1 MLSAEGN
8 FFMATNSNLGKNSR
22 LHLLGAMLLLWCA
35 AICGRLVYLQIFRY
49 GGFVKQAE
57 HQQQREIPLSAKRGV
72 IYDRSGKELAMSV
85 LVDSAFAVPSEV
97 KDLPTAVSLITRITR
112 DDHNV
117 VLADCRNHKTFC
129 WVARKAD
136 DETIERI
143 KSLNLQGIHFQ
154 KEPKRFYPARDLAA
168 QVVGTVGMEDVG
180 QSGIEHAFDE
190 EMRGRAGK
198 MFISVDARRQW
209 FSDVEKQPEPGAS
222 LVLTIDKN
230 IQYIAE
236 KELDQAIHDTQA
248 IAGTVIVENPHTG
261 EILALANRPTFN
273 PNLRKEITPN
283 ALTNRAVSYVY
294 EPGSTFKLVTISA
307 ALEEKLTNPDEVFD
321 CQMGSIVYNGMRIRD
336 SKPHGLLPVWG
347 VLAESSDVGAI
358 KIALRLG
365 EDRLY
370 KYIRAYGFGQQ
381 TGIELPGETR
391 GLTKPVSRWSKV
403 SIAAISMGQEI
414 GISPL
419 QLSGLISTFANDGV
433 WVAPC
438 IVAGTVGPNS
448 APQSTPQTVAFHP
461 GASRRVISSYTAAE
475 MRSMMQKVV
484 IEGTG
489 RKAILEGYT
498 SAGKTGAAQ
507 KVDPA
512 TGAYSKTKYI
522 GSFAGFAPVNN
533 PQIVVAVILDSAV
546 GLHQGGQISAP
557 VFRRISQQVLEYL
570 HVPHDL
576 PLAPQHQLLLAKTKD
591 KDLEEGTPDHPGE
604 PLETA
609 EVNSDSSDGTKA
621 PSVARATL
629 RQAQGRLSP
638 ATAGAD
644 GNVVQA
650 AMREP
655 VSSNAVGGSST
666 QGNPSKTPDAGTPA
680 QAKLPSTGTVVLDVE
695 QGGIEVPLFVGKTVR
710 GSVEAAQDI
719 GLELEAVGSGVARQQ
734 TPVAGTHVAAGA
746 RVTVQFGRKSQDLN
760 HRGHRVHRG
769 RRMNFSV
776 PLRVLCG
783 KTLRFD
789 PQKNRVIR

>member
-1 MLSAEGN
+1 MSAG
-8 FFMATNSNLGKNSR
+8 NSNLGKNSR
-22 LHLLGAMLLLWCA
+22 LYLLGGMLLFWCFL
-35 AICGRLVYLQIFRY
+35 ICVRLVYLQVFQY
-49 GGFVKQAE
+49 GSFVKQAE

-72 IYDRSGKELAMSV
+72 IYDRAGHELAMSV

-97 KDLPTAVSLITRITR
+97 KDLPTAVSLITRITGE
-112 DDHNV
+112 DHNV
-117 VLADCRNHKTFC
+117 VLADCRGHKTFC

-168 QVVGTVGMEDVG
+168 QVVGTVGMEDAG
-180 QSGIEHAFDE
+180 QSGIEHEFDDE
-190 EMRGRAGK
+190 LRGRAGK

-209 FSDVEKQPEPGAS
+209 FSDVEKQPEPGENV
-222 LVLTIDKN
+222 VLTIDKN

-273 PNLRKEITPN
+273 PNLRKQITPS
-283 ALTNRAVSYVY
+283 ALTNRAVSYIY

-307 ALEEKLTNPDEVFD
+307 ALEERLTNPNEVFD

-336 SKPHGLLPVWG
+336 SRPHGLLPVWG

-365 EDRLY
+365 EDRFY

-414 GISPL
+414 GISAV
-419 QLSGLISTFANDGV
+419 QLSALISTFANDGV
-433 WVAPC
+433 WIAPR
-438 IVAGTVGPNS
+438 IVAGTLDPQNS
-448 APQSTPQTVAFHP
+448 PGKGSAQTVAFHP
-461 GASRRVISSYTAAE
+461 GTSRRVISSFTAAE

-484 IEGTG
+484 LEGTG

-498 SAGKTGAAQ
+498 SAGKTGTAQ

-512 TGAYSKTKYI
+512 TGAYSKTKYV

-546 GLHQGGQISAP
+546 GLHQGGQVSAP
-557 VFRRISQQVLEYL
+557 VFRRVTQQVLEYL
-570 HVPHDL
+570 HTPHDL
-576 PLAPQHQLLLAKTKD
+576 PLAPNHQLLLAQAKTKE

-609 EVNSDSSDGTKA
+609 DINGSTSE
-621 PSVARATL
+621 PSAGKPNVARAP
-629 RQAQGRLSP
+629 SP
-638 ATAGAD
+638 ATASSD
-644 GNVVQA
+644 GQVVQA
-650 AMREP
+650 AMRQNEP
-655 VSSNAVGGSST
+655 APAAKDPLVPANAVSANDPAAAT
-666 QGNPSKTPDAGTPA
+666 KTPT
-680 QAKLPSTGTVVLDVE
+680 TGTVVLDIE
-695 QGGIEVPLFVGKTVR
+695 QGGIEVPSFVGKTVR
-710 GSVEAAQDI
+710 SAVESAEDA
-719 GLELEAVGSGVARQQ
+719 GLDLEAVGSGVGREQS
-734 TPVAGTHVAAGA
+734 PPAGSHVAAGA
-746 RVTVQFGRKSQDLN
+746 HVTVQFGR
-760 HRGHRVHRG
+760 
-769 RRMNFSV
+769 
-776 PLRVLCG
+776 
-783 KTLRFD
+783 
-789 PQKNRVIR
+789 

>member
-1 MLSAEGN
+1 MSAG
-8 FFMATNSNLGKNSR
+8 NSNLGKNSR
-22 LHLLGAMLLLWCA
+22 LYLLGGMLLFWCIL
-35 AICGRLVYLQIFRY
+35 ICIRLVYLQVFQY
-49 GGFVKQAE
+49 GSFVKQAE

-72 IYDRSGKELAMSV
+72 IYDRAGHELAMSV

-97 KDLPTAVSLITRITR
+97 KDLPTAVSLITRITGE
-112 DDHNV
+112 DHNV
-117 VLADCRNHKTFC
+117 VLADCRSHKTFC

-168 QVVGTVGMEDVG
+168 QVVGTVGMEDAG
-180 QSGIEHAFDE
+180 QSGIEHEFDDE
-190 EMRGRAGK
+190 LRGHGGK

-209 FSDVEKQPEPGAS
+209 FSDVEKQPEPGENV
-222 LVLTIDKN
+222 VLTIDKN

-273 PNLRKEITPN
+273 PNLRKQITPG
-283 ALTNRAVSYVY
+283 ALTNRAVSYIY

-307 ALEEKLTNPDEVFD
+307 ALEEKLTNPDEIFD

-336 SKPHGLLPVWG
+336 SRPHGLLPVWG

-365 EDRLY
+365 EDRFY
-370 KYIRAYGFGQQ
+370 KYIRAFGFGQQ

-414 GISPL
+414 GISAL
-419 QLSGLISTFANDGV
+419 QLSALISTFANDGV
-433 WVAPC
+433 WIAPR
-438 IVAGTVGPNS
+438 IVAGTLDPQTSPGKNS
-448 APQSTPQTVAFHP
+448 PQTVAFHP
-461 GASRRVISSYTAAE
+461 GTSRRVISSYTAAE

-484 IEGTG
+484 LEGTG

-498 SAGKTGAAQ
+498 SAGKTGTAQ

-512 TGAYSKTKYI
+512 TGAYSKTKYV

-546 GLHQGGQISAP
+546 GLHQGGQVSAP
-557 VFRRISQQVLEYL
+557 VFRRVTQQVLEYL
-570 HVPHDL
+570 HTPHDL
-576 PLAPQHQLLLAKTKD
+576 PLAPNHQLLLAQAKTKD

-609 EVNSDSSDGTKA
+609 DVSGSASDPAAGKA
-621 PSVARATL
+621 KC
-629 RQAQGRLSP
+629 G
-638 ATAGAD
+638 AGALARD
-644 GNVVQA
+644 CRSRRTNRPSGDA
-650 AMREP
+650 AE
-655 VSSNAVGGSST
+655 
-666 QGNPSKTPDAGTPA
+666 
-680 QAKLPSTGTVVLDVE
+680 
-695 QGGIEVPLFVGKTVR
+695 
-710 GSVEAAQDI
+710 
-719 GLELEAVGSGVARQQ
+719 
-734 TPVAGTHVAAGA
+734 
-746 RVTVQFGRKSQDLN
+746 
-760 HRGHRVHRG
+760 
-769 RRMNFSV
+769 
-776 PLRVLCG
+776 
-783 KTLRFD
+783 
-789 PQKNRVIR
+789 

>member
-1 MLSAEGN
+1 MV
-8 FFMATNSNLGKNSR
+8 TNSNLGKNTR
-22 LHLLGAMLLLWCA
+22 LYLLGAMLLFWCV

-49 GGFVKQAE
+49 GSFVKQAE

-72 IYDRSGKELAMSV
+72 IYDRAGRELAMSV
-85 LVDSAFAVPSEV
+85 LVDSAFAVPTEV
-97 KDLPTAVSLITRITR
+97 KDLPTAVSLITRITGEDR
-112 DDHNV
+112 NV

-136 DETIERI
+136 DEIIERI

-168 QVVGTVGMEDVG
+168 QVVGTVGMEDSG
-180 QSGIEHAFDE
+180 QSGIEHEFDDE
-190 EMRGRAGK
+190 LRGRAGK

-209 FSDVEKQPEPGAS
+209 FSDVEKQPEPGES
-222 LVLTIDKN
+222 VVLTIDKN

-261 EILALANRPTFN
+261 DILALANRPTFN

-307 ALEEKLTNPDEVFD
+307 ALEEKLTNPNEVFD

-336 SKPHGLLPVWG
+336 SRPHGLLPVWG

-365 EDRLY
+365 EDRFY
-370 KYIRAYGFGQQ
+370 KYIRAFGFGQQ

-419 QLSGLISTFANDGV
+419 QLAGLISTFANDGV
-433 WVAPC
+433 WVAPR
-438 IVAGTVGPNS
+438 IVAGKVEPNG
-448 APQSTPQTVAFHP
+448 TPQTVAFHP

-484 IEGTG
+484 LEGTG

-498 SAGKTGAAQ
+498 SAGKTGTAQ

-522 GSFAGFAPVNN
+522 GSFAGFAPLNN

-546 GLHQGGQISAP
+546 GLHQGGQVSAP
-557 VFRRISQQVLEYL
+557 VFRRVAQQVLEYL
-570 HVPHDL
+570 HTPHDL
-576 PLAPQHQLLLAKTKD
+576 PLAPKHQLLLASRTKD

-604 PLETA
+604 PLETVD
-609 EVNSDSSDGTKA
+609 VNGDSS
-621 PSVARATL
+621 VA
-629 RQAQGRLSP
+629 QAQGKPSP
-638 ATAGAD
+638 APIHAD
-644 GNVVQA
+644 GYVVEA
-650 AMREP
+650 AMRQSESEAAASSDSGEASAKSP
-655 VSSNAVGGSST
+655 EVVSA
-666 QGNPSKTPDAGTPA
+666 PP
-680 QAKLPSTGTVVLDVE
+680 KLPATGTVVLDVE
-695 QGGIEVPLFVGKTVR
+695 QGGIEVPSFVGKTVR
-710 GSVEAAQDI
+710 GAVEAAQDA
-719 GLELEAVGSGVARQQ
+719 GLELEAIGSGVARQQ
-734 TPVAGTHVAAGA
+734 SPPAGA
-746 RVTVQFGRKSQDLN
+746 HVSAGAHVTVQFAQ
-760 HRGHRVHRG
+760 
-769 RRMNFSV
+769 
-776 PLRVLCG
+776 
-783 KTLRFD
+783 
-789 PQKNRVIR
+789 

>member
-1 MLSAEGN
+1 
-8 FFMATNSNLGKNSR
+8 MAINSNLGKNSR
-22 LHLLGAMLLLWCA
+22 LYLLGAMLLLWCA
-35 AICGRLVYLQIFRY
+35 AICGRLVYLQIFHY

-72 IYDRSGKELAMSV
+72 IYDRARHELAMSV

-97 KDLPTAVSLITRITR
+97 KDLPTAVSLITRITGE
-112 DDHNV
+112 DHNV
-117 VLADCRNHKTFC
+117 MLADCRHHKTFC

-136 DETIERI
+136 DETIQRI

-168 QVVGTVGMEDVG
+168 QVIGTVGMEDSG
-180 QSGIEHAFDE
+180 QSGIEHAYDDDL
-190 EMRGRAGK
+190 RGRAGK
-198 MFISVDARRQW
+198 MLISVDARREW
-209 FSDVEKQPEPGAS
+209 FSDIEKQPEPGEN

-236 KELDQAIHDTQA
+236 KELEQAIHDTQA

-273 PNLRKEITPN
+273 PNLRKQITPG

-307 ALEEKLTNPDEVFD
+307 ALEEKLTNPNEVFD

-365 EDRLY
+365 EDRFY

-391 GLTKPVSRWSKV
+391 GLTKPVSRWSRV

-419 QLSGLISTFANDGV
+419 QLSALISTFANDGV
-433 WVAPC
+433 WVAPR
-438 IVAGTVGPNS
+438 ILTGKVE
-448 APQSTPQTVAFHP
+448 PQGSPKTVAFHP
-461 GASRRVISSYTAAE
+461 GESHRVISSYTAAE
-475 MRSMMQKVV
+475 MRAMMQKVV
-484 IEGTG
+484 LEGTG

-498 SAGKTGAAQ
+498 AAGKTGTAQ

-512 TGAYSKTKYI
+512 TGGYSKTKYI

-546 GLHQGGQISAP
+546 GLHQGGQVSAP
-557 VFRRISQQVLEYL
+557 VFRRVAQQVLEYL
-570 HVPHDL
+570 HIPHDL
-576 PLAPQHQLLLAKTKD
+576 PLAPQHQLLLASRAAD

-609 EVNSDSSDGTKA
+609 EVSSDAAK
-621 PSVARATL
+621 PSVARAST
-629 RQAQGRLSP
+629 P
-638 ATAGAD
+638 ATAGSE
-644 GNVVQA
+644 GRVVQA
-650 AMREP
+650 AMSQPDTGSEPPAVPSVNQAASRESDGTTAP
-655 VSSNAVGGSST
+655 R
-666 QGNPSKTPDAGTPA
+666 TPT
-680 QAKLPSTGTVVLDVE
+680 TGTVVLDVE
-695 QGGIEVPLFVGKTVR
+695 QGGIEVPSFVGKTVR
-710 GSVEAAQDI
+710 GAVEAAEDA

-734 TPVAGTHVAAGA
+734 SPPAGA
-746 RVTVQFGRKSQDLN
+746 HVGAGAHVTVQFGR
-760 HRGHRVHRG
+760 
-769 RRMNFSV
+769 
-776 PLRVLCG
+776 
-783 KTLRFD
+783 
-789 PQKNRVIR
+789 

>member
-1 MLSAEGN
+1 
-8 FFMATNSNLGKNSR
+8 MATHSTSDKKSR
-22 LHLLGAMLLLWCA
+22 LYLLGAILLLWCVV
-35 AICGRLVYLQIFRY
+35 ICGRLVFLQIFSY
-49 GGFVKQAE
+49 GKFVKQAG
-57 HQQQREIPLSAKRGV
+57 HQQQRAIPLAAKRGV
-72 IYDRSGKELAMSV
+72 IYDRSGHELAMSV

-97 KDLPTAVSLITRITR
+97 KDLPTAVSLITRITG
-112 DDHNV
+112 DDYNV
-117 VLADCRNHKTFC
+117 VLADCRAHKTFC
-129 WVARKAD
+129 WVARKAS

-143 KSLNLQGIHFQ
+143 NSLKLQGIHFQ

-168 QVVGTVGMEDVG
+168 QVLGSVGMEDSG
-180 QSGIEHAFDE
+180 QSGIEHEFDDE
-190 EMRGRAGK
+190 LRGRPGK
-198 MFISVDARRQW
+198 MFISVDAKRRW
-209 FSDVEKQPEPGAS
+209 FADVETQPDPGDN

-273 PNLRKEITPN
+273 PNLRKQITPG

-307 ALEEKLTNPDEVFD
+307 ALEEKITNPDELFD

-336 SKPHGLLPVWG
+336 SKPHGILPVWG

-365 EDRLY
+365 EDRFY

-391 GLTKPVSRWSKV
+391 GLTKPPSRWSKV

-414 GISPL
+414 GISPI
-419 QLSGLISTFANDGV
+419 QLAGLISTFANDGV
-433 WVAPC
+433 WVAPR
-438 IVAGTVGPNS
+438 ILTGTVQPRG
-448 APQSTPQTVAFHP
+448 TPQTVAFHP
-461 GASRRVISSYTAAE
+461 GASHRVISPYTAAE

-484 IEGTG
+484 LEGTG

-498 SAGKTGAAQ
+498 SAGKTGTAQ

-522 GSFAGFAPVNN
+522 GSFAGFAPLNN

-557 VFRRISQQVLEYL
+557 VFKRITQQVLEYL
-570 HVPHDL
+570 RVPHDL
-576 PLAPQHQLLLAKTKD
+576 PLAPQHQLLLAKMKD

-609 EVNSDSSDGTKA
+609 EVNNGSSEPAKG
-621 PSVARATL
+621 PCVAGA
-629 RQAQGRLSP
+629 RQP
-638 ATAGAD
+638 PTAGSD

-650 AMREP
+650 AMRELLP
-655 VSSNAVGGSST
+655 APTSQNLPT
-666 QGNPSKTPDAGTPA
+666 KTSDPGAALPE
-680 QAKLPSTGTVVLDVE
+680 KLPSTGTVVLDVE
-695 QGGIEVPLFVGKTVR
+695 QGGIEVPSFVGKTVR
-710 GSVEAAQDI
+710 GAVEAAQDI
-719 GLELEAVGSGVARQQ
+719 GLNLEAVGSGVARQQ
-734 TPVAGTHVAAGA
+734 SPAAGTHVAAGA
-746 RVTVQFGRKSQDLN
+746 RVTVQFGR
-760 HRGHRVHRG
+760 
-769 RRMNFSV
+769 
-776 PLRVLCG
+776 
-783 KTLRFD
+783 
-789 PQKNRVIR
+789 